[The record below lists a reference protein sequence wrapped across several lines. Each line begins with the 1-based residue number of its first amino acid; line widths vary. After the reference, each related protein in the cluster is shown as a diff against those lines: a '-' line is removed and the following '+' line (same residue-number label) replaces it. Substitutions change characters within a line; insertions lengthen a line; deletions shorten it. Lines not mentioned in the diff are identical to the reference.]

1 MIMIESGRPKEYLYF
16 CSKSIWCVKKNIQ
29 AIAVNYLLSNIYNT
43 IGRACGSALVIVF
56 TLIFLT
62 FAELCM

>member
-43 IGRACGSALVIVF
+43 IGRAVSNIYNCESYTSDEIDS
-56 TLIFLT
+56 
-62 FAELCM
+62 